1 LSSAPI
7 SIVNLL
13 AEHPLASIFGA
24 VLVHQ
29 LGVPVPAFAL
39 LLWAGS
45 RALDDP
51 PLALAAFVLSLI
63 AGTAGNLPWFWAG
76 RRYGH
81 RILRLACR
89 VTLSPDS
96 CVRQAENTFERRG
109 PAMLVIARFLPA
121 LETLAPPLAG
131 ALGIG
136 TPAFLA
142 NDAIGGALW
151 TMAGLALG
159 AAFRGQIEWL
169 LDWLAQL
176 GEGALLLIGALIAG
190 YVAYRLLQRWLFV
203 RSLKIARISAQ
214 ELYAMISRGDKPLV
228 LDVRTRAN
236 RRLDARRIPSALAVD
251 LDDVERTLDKVP
263 RDREVVVYC
272 ACPNEATAAKVALQ
286 LRGHGFR
293 HVRPLAGGIDAWVSA
308 GLAVD
313 VIG

>member
-1 LSSAPI
+1 M
-7 SIVNLL
+7 
-13 AEHPLASIFGA
+13 
-24 VLVHQ
+24 LVHQ
-29 LGVPVPAFAL
+29 LGIPIPAFAVL
-39 LLWAGS
+39 IWAG
-45 RALDDP
+45 AVAYDDP
-51 PLALAAFVLSLI
+51 LRLAFAFLLATV
-63 AGTAGNLPWFWAG
+63 AGTAGNLPWYWAG

-89 VTLSPDS
+89 ITVSPDS

-109 PAMLVIARFLPA
+109 PAMLVIARFVPA

-131 ALGIG
+131 ALRIG

-142 NDAIGGALW
+142 YDAAGGALW
-151 TMAGLALG
+151 TLAGLALG
-159 AAFRGQIEWL
+159 VAFHGQIDWL

-176 GEGALLLIGALIAG
+176 GEGALVLVGALIAG

-236 RRLDARRIPSALAVD
+236 RRLDARQIPGALAVD
-251 LDDVERTLDKVP
+251 LDDVERTLANVA

>member
-1 LSSAPI
+1 MESI
-7 SIVNLL
+7 SIARFL
-13 AEHPLASIFGA
+13 ADHPLASLFGA
-24 VLVHQ
+24 VFIHQ

-51 PLALAAFVLSLI
+51 RLALYAFIVSVI
-63 AGTAGNLPWFWAG
+63 AGTAGNLPWYWAG

-89 VTLSPDS
+89 ITLSPDS

-109 PAMLVIARFLPA
+109 PAMLVTARFLPA

-131 ALGIG
+131 AVRIG
-136 TPAFLA
+136 SPAFLA
-142 NDAIGGALW
+142 YDAAGGALW
-151 TMAGLALG
+151 TLAGLALG
-159 AAFRGQIEWL
+159 AVFHGEIEWL

-176 GEGALLLIGALIAG
+176 GEGALLLIGVLIAG
-190 YVAYRLLQRWLFV
+190 YVAYRLLQRWLDL
-203 RSLKIARISAQ
+203 RSLKMARISAQ
-214 ELYAMISRGDKPLV
+214 ELHAMIGRGDRPLI

-236 RRLDARRIPSALAVD
+236 RCVDARQIPGALAVD
-251 LDDVERTLDKVP
+251 VDDVEGTLAKVP
-263 RDREVVVYC
+263 RHQEIIVYC

-293 HVRPLAGGIDAWVSA
+293 HVRPLAGGIDAWESA

>member
-1 LSSAPI
+1 LLS
-7 SIVNLL
+7 
-13 AEHPLASIFGA
+13 EHPLASLFGA

-51 PLALAAFVLSLI
+51 RLALSAFVFSVI
-63 AGTAGNLPWFWAG
+63 AGTAGNLPWYWAG

-81 RILRLACR
+81 RILRFACR
-89 VTLSPDS
+89 IALSPDS

-131 ALGIG
+131 ALRIG
-136 TPAFLA
+136 TPRFLA
-142 NDAIGGALW
+142 YDAAGGALW
-151 TMAGLALG
+151 TIAGLALG
-159 AAFRGQIEWL
+159 AVFHGQIEWL

-176 GEGALLLIGALIAG
+176 GEGALVLIGALIAG
-190 YVAYRLLQRWLFV
+190 YVVYRLLQRWLFL
-203 RSLKIARISAQ
+203 RSLKVARVSAQ
-214 ELYAMISRGDKPLV
+214 ELSAMISRGDKPLI
-228 LDVRTRAN
+228 LDVRTNGN
-236 RRLDARRIPSALAVD
+236 RRRDARRIPGALAVD
-251 LDDVERTLDKVP
+251 VDDVERTLATVS
-263 RDREVVVYC
+263 RDQEVVVYC

-286 LRGHGFR
+286 LRGQGFR
-293 HVRPLAGGIDAWVSA
+293 RVRPLAGGIDAWVSA

-313 VIG
+313 VS

>member
-1 LSSAPI
+1 VESI
-7 SIVNLL
+7 SIAHFLS
-13 AEHPLASIFGA
+13 EHPLASIFAA

-45 RALDDP
+45 KALADP
-51 PLALAAFVLSLI
+51 LLALSAFVLSLI

-131 ALGIG
+131 ALRIG

-142 NDAIGGALW
+142 YDAAGGALW
-151 TMAGLALG
+151 TLAGLALG
-159 AAFRGQIEWL
+159 AVFHGQIEWL

-214 ELYAMISRGDKPLV
+214 ELYAMISRGDKPVV

-236 RRLDARRIPSALAVD
+236 RRLDARRIPGALAVD
-251 LDDVERTLDKVP
+251 LDDVERTLATIL
-263 RDREVVVYC
+263 RDQEVIVYC

>member
-1 LSSAPI
+1 VEPT
-7 SIVNLL
+7 SIAHFL

-45 RALDDP
+45 KALEDP
-51 PLALAAFVLSLI
+51 QLALSAFVLSVI

-89 VTLSPDS
+89 ITMSPDS
-96 CVRQAENTFERRG
+96 CVRQAETSFERRG
-109 PAMLVIARFLPA
+109 PALLVIARFLPA

-131 ALGIG
+131 AVRIRA
-136 TPAFLA
+136 PAFLA
-142 NDAIGGALW
+142 YDAAGGALW
-151 TMAGLALG
+151 TLAGIALG
-159 AAFRGQIEWL
+159 VAFHGQIEWL

-176 GEGALLLIGALIAG
+176 GQGALLLIGVLIAG
-190 YVAYRLLQRWLFV
+190 YVAYRLLQRWLIL

-214 ELYAMISRGDKPLV
+214 ELYAMISRGEKPLV
-228 LDVRTRAN
+228 LDVRTRVN
-236 RRLDARRIPSALAVD
+236 RRVDARQIPGALAVD
-251 LDDVERTLDKVP
+251 LEDVERTLAKVP
-263 RDREVVVYC
+263 RDQDVIVYC

-286 LRGHGFR
+286 LRAHGFR
-293 HVRPLAGGIDAWVSA
+293 RVRPLAGGIDAWVSA
-308 GLAVD
+308 GLAVEVTD
-313 VIG
+313 

>member
-1 LSSAPI
+1 VESI
-7 SIVNLL
+7 SITRFL
-13 AEHPLASIFGA
+13 AETPLASIFGA

-29 LGVPVPAFAL
+29 LGIPVPAFAL

-51 PLALAAFVLSLI
+51 RLALYAFTVSVI
-63 AGTAGNLPWFWAG
+63 AGTAGNLPWYWAG

-89 VTLSPDS
+89 ITMSPDS

-131 ALGIG
+131 AVRVG
-136 TPAFLA
+136 TLSFLA
-142 NDAIGGALW
+142 YDAAVGALW
-151 TMAGLALG
+151 TIAGLALG
-159 AAFRGQIEWL
+159 AAFHGEIEWL
-169 LDWLAQL
+169 LDWLARL

-190 YVAYRLLQRWLFV
+190 YVAYRLLQRWLYV

-214 ELYAMISRGDKPLV
+214 ELYAMIGRGDRPLI

-236 RRLDARRIPSALAVD
+236 RRLDARRIPGALAVD
-251 LDDVERTLDKVP
+251 LDDVESTLAKVP

-293 HVRPLAGGIDAWVSA
+293 HVRPLAGGLDAWVSA
-308 GLAVD
+308 GLAVE

>member
-1 LSSAPI
+1 
-7 SIVNLL
+7 
-13 AEHPLASIFGA
+13 
-24 VLVHQ
+24 VHQ

-45 RALDDP
+45 KALEDP
-51 PLALAAFVLSLI
+51 RFALSAFVLSLI
-63 AGTAGNLPWFWAG
+63 AGTAGNLPWYWAG

-142 NDAIGGALW
+142 YDAIGGALW

-159 AAFRGQIEWL
+159 VAFRGQIEWL
-169 LDWLAQL
+169 LDWLARL
-176 GEGALLLIGALIAG
+176 GEGALLLVGGLIAA
-190 YVAYRLLQRWLFV
+190 YVAYRLLQRWLFL

-214 ELYAMISRGDKPLV
+214 ELYAMISRGDRPLV

-236 RRLDARRIPSALAVD
+236 RRVDARQIPGALAVD
-251 LDDVERTLDKVP
+251 LDDVERALAKVA
-263 RDREVVVYC
+263 RDQDVIVYC

-293 HVRPLAGGIDAWVSA
+293 RVRPLAGGIDAWVSA

-313 VIG
+313 VIA

>member
-1 LSSAPI
+1 MESI
-7 SIVNLL
+7 SIARFL

-45 RALDDP
+45 KALEDP
-51 PLALAAFVLSLI
+51 RLALSAFVLSLI
-63 AGTAGNLPWFWAG
+63 AGTAGHLPWYWAG

-81 RILRLACR
+81 RILGLACR
-89 VTLSPDS
+89 IALSPDS
-96 CVRQAENTFERRG
+96 CVRQAESSFERRG

-131 ALGIG
+131 ALRIG

-142 NDAIGGALW
+142 YDAAGGALW
-151 TMAGLALG
+151 TIAGLALG
-159 AAFRGQIEWL
+159 AVFHDQIEWL

-176 GEGALLLIGALIAG
+176 GEGALLLVAVLIAG
-190 YVAYRLLQRWLFV
+190 YVAYRLLQRWLYL

-214 ELYAMISRGDKPLV
+214 ELYAMISRGDKPVV

-236 RRLDARRIPSALAVD
+236 RRLDARRIPGALAVD
-251 LDDVERTLDKVP
+251 LDDVERTLATIL
-263 RDREVVVYC
+263 RDQEVIVYC